1 MNQGYQSPFFHP
13 NTPKAGA
20 SGTPVRLSK
29 AFHLGQ
35 VIFRA
40 LTILSLALL
49 LPTLAAAQDIFG
61 RIAGTVTDPS
71 GAAVPHAKVT
81 IINQD
86 TKLARTVFTDDKGFY
101 VVPELSV
108 GVYKV
113 TAEQKGFKTI
123 SKAGNDL
130 VAGARLTVD
139 LGLQVGDVTEKI
151 EVTAVGET
159 VNTISGEIS
168 RTIDSKQVQDMA
180 LNERN
185 YVQLVSLIP
194 GAALT
199 TFDQTTLTT
208 GMSTTASS
216 INGLRADGNL
226 FTVDGGYNLDSG
238 SNATQLDNVGI
249 DFVREVAIETSNYS
263 AEYGRNDAASV
274 NVVTKSG
281 GNDFHGSLFE
291 YVRNDIFNAA
301 NPASKLNAPPGT
313 PSNRIK
319 PPERFNDFG
328 WSVGGPIKRGKLYF
342 FAGQEWKKLRI
353 AAAPQNLTVPTS
365 AELAGNFSALL
376 TSSKPVKLNKP
387 ANAPAGC
394 TITANVM
401 SPQCITPNGQAIA
414 NVYALMEQQAASFSN
429 TDTAN
434 NATFQPNNPQNWRE
448 DIIRIDFHA
457 SDAHSL
463 YFRYLHDDLNLIDG
477 FGTFVPGGSLPTT
490 PTNRIRPG
498 YGYQGGYL
506 WTINSHMINEA
517 KFNVSWNRQRIPP
530 TGNTWENGTYG
541 FNIHLPFPNAGR
553 FPNGIPHVTFSGIGS
568 ANPTAAPALFTGPF
582 FSLVAPIT
590 DISPSDNFTWQMGS
604 HTLKFGAMYARN
616 RKDQNS
622 RPDSYNGNINFS
634 TSGNPNTTGDPFAD
648 ALLGNFQTFS
658 QQSADPVG
666 FFRYNDIEGYASD
679 SWKITHKLSIEY
691 GVRYVHIGPTYTQG
705 NNMANFDPSLFKGCT
720 TSVSGTSV
728 PTSTCLD
735 QGFVIDGL
743 VRAGNVPSDQLG
755 RVPGGNS
762 AFVLAVPAT
771 SQRGFFRP
779 ENLYAPRF
787 GFAFSPFRDDKTVFR
802 GGFGI
807 FYDKP
812 EGNIIFGQAGV
823 PPYLQSVS
831 FVNGNL
837 ANPSGGAG
845 KAPTIFG
852 LSAVDP
858 NFVLART
865 AQYSLSM
872 QHEMPYGV
880 LLEAAYVG
888 NQGRHEVRQ
897 PNINVPNF
905 AVGLANPTKNTDQ
918 IRPFLGYTNITQF
931 RSDSNS
937 NYDALQLSGTKRK
950 GNLTVGLSYTWS
962 KALGQTSGIN
972 DNPEPECPF
981 SCLLQSGQ
989 TVSWRSFYY
998 GPLSFDRRN
1007 IFVATYTYL
1016 LPFFKSQNGWVG
1028 ETLGGWSFSGITRA
1042 QSGQPLTVSANQ
1054 SIGPGGSSFFRRAN
1068 VGPGALNDLS
1078 GCPAGKVCWFNPVTT
1093 GPNAAFVQEPN
1104 FAAGNSGVGSVLG
1117 PAYYDWDMSLR
1128 KTFRLPR
1135 ESTSLVFQADAFN
1148 VFNRT
1153 NWGNPGTSASGGLGI
1168 IGSANPPRNLQFAAR
1183 FNF

>member
-1 MNQGYQSPFFHP
+1 MSLAYHSSPEFHFP
-13 NTPKAGA
+13 RMA
-20 SGTPVRLSK
+20 RLHRVVLS
-29 AFHLGQ
+29 
-35 VIFRA
+35 A
-40 LTILSLALL
+40 LAVFCAALL
-49 LPTLAAAQDIFG
+49 LSPVAGAQDIFG
-61 RIAGTVTDPS
+61 RIGGTITDPT
-71 GAAVPHAKVT
+71 GAAIPNAKVT
-81 IINQD
+81 IINEE
-86 TKLARTVFTDDKGFY
+86 TKLGRTVTTDEKGFY
-101 VVPELSV
+101 LAPELV
-108 GVYKV
+108 AGVYRV
-113 TAEQKGFKTI
+113 TAEEKGFKTVT
-123 SKAGNDL
+123 KAGNDL

-139 LGLQVGDVTEKI
+139 ITLPVGDTTEKV
-151 EVTAVGET
+151 EVTGVAET

-199 TFDQTTLTT
+199 NFDQTTLTT

-216 INGLRADGNL
+216 VNGLRADGNL

-249 DFVREVAIETSNYS
+249 DFVREVAIQTSNYS
-263 AEYGRNDAASV
+263 AEYGRNDAASI

-281 GNDFHGSLFE
+281 GNEFHGSLFE

-319 PPERFNDFG
+319 PPERYNDFG
-328 WSVGGPIKRGKLYF
+328 WSVGGPIWRGKLFF

-353 AAAPQNLTVPTS
+353 AAAPQLLTVPTT
-365 AELAGNFSALL
+365 AELAGNFTGLKGVTLKTPS
-376 TSSKPVKLNKP
+376 
-387 ANAPAGC
+387 NAPAGC

-414 NVYALMEQQAASFSN
+414 NVYALMEKQAASFSN

-448 DIIRIDFHA
+448 DIIRVDYHA
-457 SDAHSL
+457 TDSQSL

-498 YGYQGGYL
+498 YGYQGGHL
-506 WTINSHMINEA
+506 WTINAHMINEA
-517 KFNVSWNRQRIPP
+517 KFNASWNRQRIPP
-530 TGNTWENGTYG
+530 TGNTWQTGTYG
-541 FNIHLPFPNAGR
+541 FNIPLPFPNAGR

-568 ANPTAAPALFTGPF
+568 ANPTAAPAQFTGPF
-582 FSLVAPIT
+582 FSLLAPIT
-590 DISPSDNFTWQMGS
+590 DISPSDNFTWQVRS
-604 HTLKFGAMYARN
+604 HTFKFGVMYARN
-616 RKDQNS
+616 RKDQNA
-622 RPDSYNGNINFS
+622 RPDSYNGNINFA
-634 TSGNPNTTGDPFAD
+634 TSGNPNSTGDPFAD
-648 ALLGNFQTFS
+648 ALLGNFQSFS

-666 FFRYNDIEGYASD
+666 FFRFNDVEGYVSD
-679 SWKITHKLSIEY
+679 SWKLTHKLNLEY
-691 GVRYVHIGPTYTQG
+691 GVRFIHIGPTYTQG
-705 NNMANFDPSLFKGCT
+705 NNLVNFDPALYT
-720 TSVSGTSV
+720 AANAPTSVGANNV
-728 PTSTCLD
+728 PVGGLQD

-743 VRAGNVPSDQLG
+743 IRPGNIPADQLG
-755 RVPGGNS
+755 RVPNGNS

-771 SQRGFFRP
+771 DARGFYKP
-779 ENLYAPRF
+779 ENLFAPRL
-787 GFAFSPFRDDKTVFR
+787 GFAFSPFKNDKTVLR

-812 EGNIIFGQAGV
+812 EGNVIFGQGGIVPFLRAASFSNSNLSNPSAGTAGV
-823 PPYLQSVS
+823 
-831 FVNGNL
+831 
-837 ANPSGGAG
+837 
-845 KAPTIFG
+845 PTIFG

-858 NFVLART
+858 NFVVART
-865 AQYSLSM
+865 AQYSLSV
-872 QHEMPYGV
+872 QREMPFGFLV
-880 LLEAAYVG
+880 EAAYVG

-897 PNINVPNF
+897 PNINVPSF
-905 AVGLANPTKNTDQ
+905 AVGLANPTKATNQ
-918 IRPFLGYTNITQF
+918 IRPFLGYANITQF

-937 NYDALQLSGTKRK
+937 NYNALQLSGTKRQ
-950 GNLTVGLSYTWS
+950 GNLTLGLSYTWS

-981 SCLLQSGQ
+981 SCLLQNGQ

-998 GPLSFDRRN
+998 GPLGFDRRN

-1016 LPFFKSQNGWVG
+1016 LPFFKGQNGWVG

-1042 QSGQPLTVSANQ
+1042 QSGQSLTIMANQ
-1054 SIGPGGSSFFRRAN
+1054 TIGPGGSSFFRRAN
-1068 VGPGALNDLS
+1068 IGSGSVSDLS
-1078 GCPAGKVCWFNPVTT
+1078 GCPAGKMCWFNPLTT
-1093 GPNAAFVQEPN
+1093 GSGAAFVQEPN
-1104 FAAGNSGVGSVLG
+1104 FAAGNAGVGSVLG

-1128 KTFRLPR
+1128 KSFRLPR

-1153 NWGNPGTSASGGLGI
+1153 NWGNPGTSASGGLGV
-1168 IGSANPPRNLQFAAR
+1168 IGGANPPRNLQFGAR